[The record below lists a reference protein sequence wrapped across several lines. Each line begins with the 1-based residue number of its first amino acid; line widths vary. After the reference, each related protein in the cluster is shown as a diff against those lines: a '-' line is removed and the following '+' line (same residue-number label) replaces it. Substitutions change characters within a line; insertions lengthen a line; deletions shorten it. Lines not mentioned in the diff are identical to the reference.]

1 MTSSKSEARERQRL
15 QRLAA
20 EYRTRGF
27 DVHIAPSGKEL
38 PSFLQGFRPDMI
50 AKKGDINVVI
60 EVTAQESLKGQR
72 GVQELATAVEGQR
85 GWRFELVVTNPRPEP
100 EVERASELVSERT
113 ITQRLA
119 SVEGL
124 RTEGNWEA
132 ALLLTWTVFEAEMR
146 RMLKREGKADEKRS
160 ALSGLKTLYSLGL
173 LNRQDYDILDRS
185 LRLRNQ
191 ITHGFETGSSQRDLD
206 EFVTVVRRFRTGM
219 FDADEEH

>member
-60 EVTAQESLKGQR
+60 EVTAQESLKSQR

-146 RMLKREGKADEKRS
+146 RMWCLPFAGRHAKAEAPGHEKSLPCRDPPEFRL
-160 ALSGLKTLYSLGL
+160 AKTTLSPAAW
-173 LNRQDYDILDRS
+173 Q
-185 LRLRNQ
+185 
-191 ITHGFETGSSQRDLD
+191 
-206 EFVTVVRRFRTGM
+206 
-219 FDADEEH
+219 